1 MAGRCSRWAGFALDG
16 ARAFLYTILN
26 RGRKPWTPGEAGGG
40 NGLDEPTW
48 QEPERT
54 RWFGLG
60 SAFFVD
66 SGGWGLEPRTGA
78 GRRLYHQENLERC
91 KGFFFVASLLET

>member
-1 MAGRCSRWAGFALDG
+1 MRLTGRVLFSILYSIGAGSPGLREKPGAGMDWMNQL
-16 ARAFLYTILN
+16 
-26 RGRKPWTPGEAGGG
+26 GRNES
-40 NGLDEPTW
+40 EPVDPS
-48 QEPERT
+48 E
-54 RWFGLG
+54 G

>member
-1 MAGRCSRWAGFALDG
+1 MNQLGRNES
-16 ARAFLYTILN
+16 
-26 RGRKPWTPGEAGGG
+26 
-40 NGLDEPTW
+40 EPVDPS
-48 QEPERT
+48 E
-54 RWFGLG
+54 G